1 MNMKTSLK
9 PNSVK
14 RVYVSIREQPKA
26 EAAKLALQPKP
37 PSQPGRFIRKRQ
49 DRCHTPEQV
58 TSVKEKP
65 SVSKFI
71 YHRSLSPYV
80 PPKENSFNTFCVPK
94 DSSALLATPVVEKE
108 EDLCLPYELAPGH
121 LNEKKLDESEQVK
134 DLVVKN
140 FVNTGK
146 FDLIEKIENFEDMKE
161 LVKICQSEN
170 LGFSFKNEANGGKF
184 IGKDPARTSLE
195 TGTRAGSL
203 DSARKTE
210 KNFCKR
216 PQVLG
221 VNEAAGKLL
230 DCGKKVEHCRT
241 NSGLSENGEKK
252 GKVLDKNLKIEGK
265 RSKRASIRNLCKNLD
280 LNKKVLTKAQLLV
293 PGEARDRRESI
304 YSSLANEENTTV
316 ASRTPSPNISQR
328 NIRCQALSKNF
339 KIKKEGLANEV
350 EKQTRGKSSEKEGSE
365 PWVSILKDLENGI
378 TLKDLPSFNQ
388 YQNSRVSVK
397 LRRDCK

>member
-1 MNMKTSLK
+1 
-9 PNSVK
+9 
-14 RVYVSIREQPKA
+14 
-26 EAAKLALQPKP
+26 
-37 PSQPGRFIRKRQ
+37 
-49 DRCHTPEQV
+49 
-58 TSVKEKP
+58 
-65 SVSKFI
+65 
-71 YHRSLSPYV
+71 
-80 PPKENSFNTFCVPK
+80 
-94 DSSALLATPVVEKE
+94 
-108 EDLCLPYELAPGH
+108 
-121 LNEKKLDESEQVK
+121 
-134 DLVVKN
+134 
-140 FVNTGK
+140 
-146 FDLIEKIENFEDMKE
+146 
-161 LVKICQSEN
+161 
-170 LGFSFKNEANGGKF
+170 
-184 IGKDPARTSLE
+184 
-195 TGTRAGSL
+195 
-203 DSARKTE
+203 
-210 KNFCKR
+210 
-216 PQVLG
+216 
-221 VNEAAGKLL
+221 
-230 DCGKKVEHCRT
+230 
-241 NSGLSENGEKK
+241 LSENGEKK

>member
-1 MNMKTSLK
+1 MNMKTSSKL
-9 PNSVK
+9 NSVK

-26 EAAKLALQPKP
+26 EPTKLALQPKP
-37 PSQPGRFIRKRQ
+37 PSQPARFIRKRQ
-49 DRCHTPEQV
+49 DRCHTPEQAPNA
-58 TSVKEKP
+58 KEKP
-65 SVSKFI
+65 SVSKLI

-80 PPKENSFNTFCVPK
+80 PPRENSYNNFCVPK

-108 EDLCLPYELAPGH
+108 EDLCMPYELAPGH
-121 LNEKKLDESEQVK
+121 SAVKHESEVVK
-134 DLVVKN
+134 DLIVKN
-140 FVNTGK
+140 SVNIAK
-146 FDLIEKIENFEDMKE
+146 IDLIEKFEDMKE
-161 LVKICQSEN
+161 LGRLWESEN
-170 LGFSFKNEANGGKF
+170 MGLGSKAEGNGGTLT
-184 IGKDPARTSLE
+184 GKEVARAGEGDGARGGSLE
-195 TGTRAGSL
+195 
-203 DSARKTE
+203 SARKTE
-210 KNFCKR
+210 KNFFKR
-216 PQVLG
+216 PQVQPVPENTAKG
-221 VNEAAGKLL
+221 AEAGK
-230 DCGKKVEHCRT
+230 GVGHCRT
-241 NSGLSENGEKK
+241 NSGLSESSKREPK
-252 GKVLDKNLKIEGK
+252 GADKNLKIEGK

-293 PGEARDRRESI
+293 PSESRERRESI

-350 EKQTRGKSSEKEGSE
+350 ERQSRGKSNEKETNE